1 MLLRNIRQAVCTQV
15 DAPWKPASQVQLT
28 GGKLIVYGNGLAGE
42 IDGVLGTNI
51 EVQVTVQ
58 TGMLQRTNP
67 LPYQECK
74 RHMRMLNETGLYH
87 APRHAFYSQG
97 NVCTAANDIC
107 HKSHTELG
115 RVGHEQ

>member
-15 DAPWKPASQVQLT
+15 DAPWKPVSQVQLT

-51 EVQVTVQ
+51 DVQVTVQ

-67 LPYQECK
+67 LPYQECR
-74 RHMRMLNETGLYH
+74 RHMRNAKRDRPL
-87 APRHAFYSQG
+87 PR
-97 NVCTAANDIC
+97 TAAC
-107 HKSHTELG
+107 FLLAGKCMHG
-115 RVGHEQ
+115 RQ